1 MTPTPTPPLL
11 RLLAAPVNPGQ
22 EIVYTLTFQNTGL
35 ADATNVVI
43 GDIFCPCVTVI
54 DTGGGVVTGNRIDF
68 TIGTV
73 ARGPAATRSFRVR
86 VDSLPVG
93 PLNGH
98 VANLAVL
105 DSFELPPLV
114 GGAVNG
120 SSDLQVLKSVSPT
133 GTVTPGATLTYTF
146 TFTNPA
152 PATAPAT
159 GVVMRD
165 TIPTHTTYV
174 SGSAS
179 DSGSLS
185 GDVVSWPAFDV
196 QPGATVTRT
205 YQVTVNSPLT
215 NGTIIPNA
223 GSYTWDAF
231 PPGSGGIDTNLVI
244 TPVQSAPVLTLTKST
259 APPGHTHWCQR
270 PRRVHAED
278 HQYGQ

>member
-1 MTPTPTPPLL
+1 M
-11 RLLAAPVNPGQ
+11 
-22 EIVYTLTFQNTGL
+22 
-35 ADATNVVI
+35 
-43 GDIFCPCVTVI
+43 
-54 DTGGGVVTGNRIDF
+54 
-68 TIGTV
+68 
-73 ARGPAATRSFRVR
+73 
-86 VDSLPVG
+86 DSLPVG

-120 SSDLQVLKSVSPT
+120 SSDLQVLKSVSPAA
-133 GTVTPGATLTYTF
+133 TVTPGATLTYTF

-215 NGTIIPNA
+215 NGTTIPNA

-259 APPGHTHWCQR
+259 LRPGIPIGVNGLVEYTLRITNTGNENANNVVVRDPVPLGSQFVSATHSGDFDPVQRLITWNIGTLAAGASETMVQIVREPPDPET
-270 PRRVHAED
+270 
-278 HQYGQ
+278 GQVVAGLRLLNRANFSFRNEAGG